1 MGFPLKH
8 FQPNMEV
15 TEERKNC
22 INLCHRSSN
31 KRERER
37 VIKHLCF
44 IAGPGGGENESRETF
59 VGFQL
64 GLNLTHTKGGEGVLV
79 LFFSSALYSTSWS
92 LDGFISFSDC
102 GSQNAGKDD
111 ASKLKC
117 SRSEKKVIACVVTNC
132 LSNQIQLGG
141 EKNG

>member
-64 GLNLTHTKGGEGVLV
+64 GLNLTHTKGGGGGGLGPILLFRSLFHFLV
-79 LFFSSALYSTSWS
+79 FRRFHILF
-92 LDGFISFSDC
+92 
-102 GSQNAGKDD
+102 
-111 ASKLKC
+111 
-117 SRSEKKVIACVVTNC
+117 
-132 LSNQIQLGG
+132 
-141 EKNG
+141 